1 MALRKAWIL
10 LLLLGSL
17 LDGHGLAEAR
27 SGEIDAAPRIAS
39 SAASGPDLAVGLKS
53 TEPDWPRNNAR
64 ITVTVRNIGD
74 APAPKAEC
82 RVIIRQGHAPRQVI
96 RTVRKTI
103 RALGAGDR
111 YEFAFI
117 VKVGLGIFEVAATVD
132 RKNKIAETDETNNVA
147 KILIA
152 GE

>member
-1 MALRKAWIL
+1 MTMRKAWVL
-10 LLLLGSL
+10 LAVLGPLLVGRVTA
-17 LDGHGLAEAR
+17 DAR
-27 SGEIDAAPRIAS
+27 SGGIGAAPRTAVK
-39 SAASGPDLAVGLKS
+39 AASGPDLAVGLKS
-53 TEPDWPRNNAR
+53 TEPDWPRNNAK
-64 ITVTVRNIGD
+64 ITVTVKNIGD

-111 YEFAFI
+111 YEFAFV

-132 RKNKIAETDETNNVA
+132 RKNKIAEADETNNVA
-147 KILIA
+147 RIMIA
-152 GE
+152 GK